1 MKYLMRIVVS
11 LVLFAWAIPTLAQE
25 DKNAEINKIKR
36 SRDYLTVTGTSM
48 ASAEEASENAR
59 MLIDV
64 EIEQWLQENA
74 EGDIAGYIAKSK
86 ENLAVIET
94 KRGSLF
100 RAFIYVKKKDI
111 LPYYENETVMTE
123 LPEPL
128 VPETPIVVDT
138 MKTEEIVISPVEENV
153 VKVESKEELVSTV
166 EYLPPVEQPAEKPV
180 EEVIV
185 APLESASGGISNM
198 EEEKSMLKNYSVSSV
213 SKYLG
218 KLKQADKLAEY
229 GKEVAWPSNG
239 VVYFFFA
246 DYNNVVRGYIK
257 MTDGTAFN
265 LANGEVVELADY
277 LTKYETG
284 TYIWFTLK

>member
-1 MKYLMRIVVS
+1 MRIAVL

-48 ASAEEASENAR
+48 FSAEEASENAR

-64 EIEQWLQENA
+64 EIEQWLQGNA
-74 EGDIAGYIAKSK
+74 EGDIAGYVAKSK

-111 LPYYENETVMTE
+111 LPYYEDETVMAE
-123 LPEPL
+123 LPNPI
-128 VPETPIVVDT
+128 VTDTPIIVDT
-138 MKTEEIVISPVEENV
+138 MKVEEMTTPPVEKNIVE
-153 VKVESKEELVSTV
+153 VKSEEGLVSTI
-166 EYLPPVEQPAEKPV
+166 EYLPPVEKPV

-185 APLESASGGISNM
+185 ASLESASGGVSNM
-198 EEEKSMLKNYSVSSV
+198 EEEKSMLKTYSVSSI

>member
-1 MKYLMRIVVS
+1 MKYLMRIAVL
-11 LVLFAWAIPTLAQE
+11 LVLFAWSIPTLAQE

-48 ASAEEASENAR
+48 ASAEEASENAK

-74 EGDIAGYIAKSK
+74 EGDIAGYVAKSK

-111 LPYYENETVMTE
+111 LPYYEDETVMAE
-123 LPEPL
+123 LPNPI
-128 VPETPIVVDT
+128 VTDTPIIVDT
-138 MKTEEIVISPVEENV
+138 MKVEEITTPPVEENIV
-153 VKVESKEELVSTV
+153 EVKSEEELVSTV
-166 EYLPPVEQPAEKPV
+166 EYLPQVEKPV

-185 APLESASGGISNM
+185 APLESANGGVSNM
-198 EEEKSMLKNYSVSSV
+198 EEENSMLKVYSVSSI

>member
-1 MKYLMRIVVS
+1 MRIAVL
-11 LVLFAWAIPTLAQE
+11 LVLFAWSIPTLAQE

-48 ASAEEASENAR
+48 FSAEEASENAR

-74 EGDIAGYIAKSK
+74 KGDVAGYVAKSK

-94 KRGSLF
+94 KHGSLF

-111 LPYYENETVMTE
+111 LPYYENETVMAE
-123 LPEPL
+123 LPNPI
-128 VPETPIVVDT
+128 VADTPIVVDT
-138 MKTEEIVISPVEENV
+138 VKVEEITTPPVEENIV
-153 VKVESKEELVSTV
+153 EVKSEEKLVSTV
-166 EYLPPVEQPAEKPV
+166 DYLPPVEKPV
-180 EEVIV
+180 EKVIV
-185 APLESASGGISNM
+185 APLESASGGISNT
-198 EEEKSMLKNYSVSSV
+198 EEEKSILKVYSVSSV

-229 GKEVAWPSNG
+229 GKEIAWPDNG

-257 MTDGTAFN
+257 MTDGNALN
-265 LANGEVVELADY
+265 LANKEQVELADY

>member
-1 MKYLMRIVVS
+1 MRIAVL
-11 LVLFAWAIPTLAQE
+11 LVLFAWSLPTLAQE

-48 ASAEEASENAR
+48 ASAEEASENAK

-64 EIEQWLQENA
+64 EIEQWLQETA
-74 EGDIAGYIAKSK
+74 EGDIAGYVAKSK

-111 LPYYENETVMTE
+111 LPYYEDETVMAE
-123 LPEPL
+123 LPNPI
-128 VPETPIVVDT
+128 VTDTPIIVDT
-138 MKTEEIVISPVEENV
+138 MKVEEIITPPVEENIV
-153 VKVESKEELVSTV
+153 EVKSEEELVSTV
-166 EYLPPVEQPAEKPV
+166 EYLPQVEKPV
-180 EEVIV
+180 EEAIV
-185 APLESASGGISNM
+185 APLESANGGVSNM
-198 EEEKSMLKNYSVSSV
+198 EEENSMLKVYSVSSI

-229 GKEVAWPSNG
+229 GKEVAWPGNG

-257 MTDGTAFN
+257 MTDGITFN

>member
-1 MKYLMRIVVS
+1 MRIAVL
-11 LVLFAWAIPTLAQE
+11 LVLFAWSIPTLAQE

-48 ASAEEASENAR
+48 ASAEEASENAK

-74 EGDIAGYIAKSK
+74 EGDIAGYVAKSK

-111 LPYYENETVMTE
+111 LPYYEDETVMAE
-123 LPEPL
+123 LPNPI
-128 VPETPIVVDT
+128 VTDTPIIVDT
-138 MKTEEIVISPVEENV
+138 MKVEEIITPPVEENIV
-153 VKVESKEELVSTV
+153 EVKSEEELVSTV
-166 EYLPPVEQPAEKPV
+166 EYLPQVEKPV
-180 EEVIV
+180 EEAIV
-185 APLESASGGISNM
+185 APLESANGGVSNM
-198 EEEKSMLKNYSVSSV
+198 EEENSMLKVYSVSSI

-229 GKEVAWPSNG
+229 GKEVAWPGNG

-257 MTDGTAFN
+257 MTDGITFN

>member
-1 MKYLMRIVVS
+1 M
-11 LVLFAWAIPTLAQE
+11 LVLFAWSIPTLAQE

-48 ASAEEASENAR
+48 VSAEEASENAR

-64 EIEQWLQENA
+64 EIEQWLQGNA
-74 EGDIAGYIAKSK
+74 EGDIAGYVAKSK

-94 KRGSLF
+94 KRCSLF

-111 LPYYENETVMTE
+111 LPYYENETVMAE
-123 LPEPL
+123 LPNPI
-128 VPETPIVVDT
+128 VADTPIVVDT
-138 MKTEEIVISPVEENV
+138 VKVEEITTPPVEENIV
-153 VKVESKEELVSTV
+153 EVKSEEKLVSTV
-166 EYLPPVEQPAEKPV
+166 DYLPPVEKPV
-180 EEVIV
+180 EKVIV
-185 APLESASGGISNM
+185 APLESASGGISNT
-198 EEEKSMLKNYSVSSV
+198 EEEKSILKVYSVSSV

-229 GKEVAWPSNG
+229 GKEIAWPDNG

-257 MTDGTAFN
+257 MTDGNAFN
-265 LANGEVVELADY
+265 LANKEQVELADY

>member
-1 MKYLMRIVVS
+1 MRIAVL
-11 LVLFAWAIPTLAQE
+11 LVLFAWSIPTLAQE

-48 ASAEEASENAR
+48 VSTEEASENAR

-64 EIEQWLQENA
+64 EIEQWLQGNA
-74 EGDIAGYIAKSK
+74 EGDIAGYVAKSK

-111 LPYYENETVMTE
+111 LPYYEDETVMAE
-123 LPEPL
+123 LPNPI
-128 VPETPIVVDT
+128 VTDTPIIVDT
-138 MKTEEIVISPVEENV
+138 MKVEEMTTPPVEKNIVE
-153 VKVESKEELVSTV
+153 VKSEEGLVSTI
-166 EYLPPVEQPAEKPV
+166 EYLPPVEKPV

-185 APLESASGGISNM
+185 APLESVSGGVSNI
-198 EEEKSMLKNYSVSSV
+198 EEEKSILKVYSVSSV

-229 GKEVAWPSNG
+229 GKEVAWPDNG

>member
-1 MKYLMRIVVS
+1 MKYLMRIAVL
-11 LVLFAWAIPTLAQE
+11 LVLFAWSIPTLAQE

-48 ASAEEASENAR
+48 VSAEEASENAK

-74 EGDIAGYIAKSK
+74 EGDIAGYVAKSK

-111 LPYYENETVMTE
+111 LPYYENETVMAE
-123 LPEPL
+123 LPNPI
-128 VPETPIVVDT
+128 VTDTPIMVDT
-138 MKTEEIVISPVEENV
+138 MKVEEVIVPPIEENI
-153 VKVESKEELVSTV
+153 VEMKKAIEEESVSAV
-166 EYLPPVEQPAEKPV
+166 EYLPPVEKPV

-185 APLESASGGISNM
+185 APLESASGGVSNM
-198 EEEKSMLKNYSVSSV
+198 EEEKSILKVYSVSSV

-229 GKEVAWPSNG
+229 GKEVAWPGNG

-257 MTDGTAFN
+257 MADGITFN

>member
-1 MKYLMRIVVS
+1 MRIA
-11 LVLFAWAIPTLAQE
+11 VLLALFVGAIPTLAQE

-48 ASAEEASENAR
+48 VSAEEASENAR

-74 EGDIAGYIAKSK
+74 EGDITGYVAKSK

-94 KRGSLF
+94 KHGSLF
-100 RAFIYVKKKDI
+100 RAFVYVKKKDI
-111 LPYYENETVMTE
+111 LPYYDDETVMAE
-123 LPEPL
+123 LPNPI
-128 VPETPIVVDT
+128 VTDTPIIVDT
-138 MKTEEIVISPVEENV
+138 VKVEEITTPPVEENIEE
-153 VKVESKEELVSTV
+153 VKSEEGLVSTI
-166 EYLPPVEQPAEKPV
+166 EYLPPVETPV

-185 APLESASGGISNM
+185 APLELASGGISNM
-198 EEEKSMLKNYSVSSV
+198 EEEKSILKVYSVSSV

-229 GKEVAWPSNG
+229 GKEVAWPDNG

-257 MTDGTAFN
+257 ITDGTVFN
-265 LANGEVVELADY
+265 LANGKQVELADY

>member
-1 MKYLMRIVVS
+1 MRIAVL
-11 LVLFAWAIPTLAQE
+11 LVLFAWSIPTLAQE

-36 SRDYLTVTGTSM
+36 SRNYLTVTGTSM
-48 ASAEEASENAR
+48 FSAEEASENAR

-74 EGDIAGYIAKSK
+74 EGDIAGYVAKSK

-111 LPYYENETVMTE
+111 LPYYENETVMAE
-123 LPEPL
+123 LPNPI
-128 VPETPIVVDT
+128 VTDTPIMVDT
-138 MKTEEIVISPVEENV
+138 MKVEEVIVPPIEENIVEMKKATEEKS
-153 VKVESKEELVSTV
+153 VSTV
-166 EYLPPVEQPAEKPV
+166 EYLPPVEKPV

-185 APLESASGGISNM
+185 APLESASGGVSNM
-198 EEEKSMLKNYSVSSV
+198 EEEKSILKVYSVSSV

-218 KLKQADKLAEY
+218 KLKQADKLVEY
-229 GKEVAWPSNG
+229 GKEVAWPDNG

-265 LANGEVVELADY
+265 LANGEEVELADY

>member
-1 MKYLMRIVVS
+1 MRIAVL
-11 LVLFAWAIPTLAQE
+11 LVLFAWSIPTLAQE

-48 ASAEEASENAR
+48 VSAEEASENAR

-64 EIEQWLQENA
+64 EIEQWLQGNA
-74 EGDIAGYIAKSK
+74 EGDIAGYVAKSK

-111 LPYYENETVMTE
+111 LPYYEDETVMAE
-123 LPEPL
+123 LPNPI
-128 VPETPIVVDT
+128 VTDTPIIVDT
-138 MKTEEIVISPVEENV
+138 MKVEEVIVPPVEE
-153 VKVESKEELVSTV
+153 KVTIVEPEEKQDSVIV
-166 EYLPPVEQPAEKPV
+166 NLPIIEEPV

-185 APLESASGGISNM
+185 APLESVSGGVSNI
-198 EEEKSMLKNYSVSSV
+198 EEEKSMLKTYSVSSI

-229 GKEVAWPSNG
+229 GKEVAWPDNG

>member
-1 MKYLMRIVVS
+1 MKYLMRIAVL

-36 SRDYLTVTGTSM
+36 NRDYLTVTGTSM
-48 ASAEEASENAR
+48 FSAEEASENAR

-64 EIEQWLQENA
+64 EIEQWLKENA
-74 EGDIAGYIAKSK
+74 EGDIAGYVAKSK

-111 LPYYENETVMTE
+111 LPYYEDETVMAE
-123 LPEPL
+123 LPNPI
-128 VPETPIVVDT
+128 VTDTPIIVDT
-138 MKTEEIVISPVEENV
+138 VKVEETTTPPVEENIV
-153 VKVESKEELVSTV
+153 EVKSEEGLVSTV
-166 EYLPPVEQPAEKPV
+166 EYLPPVEKPV

-185 APLESASGGISNM
+185 APLESASGGVSNM
-198 EEEKSMLKNYSVSSV
+198 EEENSMLKVYSISSV

-229 GKEVAWPSNG
+229 GKEVAWPGNG

-246 DYNNVVRGYIK
+246 DYNNVVRGYIR
-257 MTDGTAFN
+257 MTDGIPFN
-265 LANGEVVELADY
+265 LTNGEQVELADY

>member
-1 MKYLMRIVVS
+1 MKYFMRIAIL
-11 LVLFAWAIPTLAQE
+11 LVLFAWSIPTLAQE
-25 DKNAEINKIKR
+25 DKNAEIYKIKR
-36 SRDYLTVTGTSM
+36 SRNYLTVTGTSM
-48 ASAEEASENAR
+48 FSAEEASENAR

-74 EGDIAGYIAKSK
+74 EGDIAGYVAKSK

-111 LPYYENETVMTE
+111 LPYYEDETVMAE
-123 LPEPL
+123 LPNPI
-128 VPETPIVVDT
+128 VTDTPIIVDT
-138 MKTEEIVISPVEENV
+138 MKVEEITTPPVEENIV
-153 VKVESKEELVSTV
+153 EVKSGENLVSTV
-166 EYLPPVEQPAEKPV
+166 DYLPPVEKPV

-185 APLESASGGISNM
+185 ASLESASGGVSNM
-198 EEEKSMLKNYSVSSV
+198 EEEKSMLKTYSVSSI

-265 LANGEVVELADY
+265 LANGEEVELADY

>member
-1 MKYLMRIVVS
+1 MRIAVL
-11 LVLFAWAIPTLAQE
+11 LVLFAWSIPTLAQE

-36 SRDYLTVTGTSM
+36 NRDYLTVTGTSM
-48 ASAEEASENAR
+48 FSAEEASENAR

-74 EGDIAGYIAKSK
+74 KGDVAGYVAKSK

-94 KRGSLF
+94 KHGSLF

-111 LPYYENETVMTE
+111 LPYYENETVMAE
-123 LPEPL
+123 LPNPI
-128 VPETPIVVDT
+128 VADTPIVVDT
-138 MKTEEIVISPVEENV
+138 VKVEEITTPPVEENIV
-153 VKVESKEELVSTV
+153 EVKSEEKLVSTV
-166 EYLPPVEQPAEKPV
+166 DYLPPVEKPV
-180 EEVIV
+180 EKVIV
-185 APLESASGGISNM
+185 APLESASGGISNT
-198 EEEKSMLKNYSVSSV
+198 EEEKSILKVYSVSSV

-229 GKEVAWPSNG
+229 GKEIAWPDNG

-265 LANGEVVELADY
+265 LANGEEVELADY

>member
-1 MKYLMRIVVS
+1 MKYLMRVAIQF
-11 LVLFAWAIPTLAQE
+11 LLFACVVPALAQE

-48 ASAEEASENAR
+48 VSAEEASENAR

-111 LPYYENETVMTE
+111 LPYYENETVMAE

-128 VPETPIVVDT
+128 VPETLVNVDT
-138 MKTEEIVISPVEENV
+138 IKAEETIIPPVEENV
-153 VKVESKEELVSTV
+153 VKVESEEGLVSTV
-166 EYLPPVEQPAEKPV
+166 EYLPPVEKPA

-198 EEEKSMLKNYSVSSV
+198 DEEQSMLKKYSISSV
-213 SKYLG
+213 NKYLG
-218 KLKQADKLAEY
+218 QLKKADKLAEY
-229 GKEVAWPSNG
+229 GKEAAWPSTG

-246 DYNNVVRGYIK
+246 DYNNVVRGYLK
-257 MTDGTAFN
+257 VSDGTVIN
-265 LANGEVVELADY
+265 LANGNQVEIADY

>member
-1 MKYLMRIVVS
+1 MKYLMRVAILILQLACVVP
-11 LVLFAWAIPTLAQE
+11 ALAQE

-48 ASAEEASENAR
+48 VSAEEASENAR

-64 EIEQWLQENA
+64 EIGQWLQENA

-111 LPYYENETVMTE
+111 LPYYENETVMAE

-128 VPETPIVVDT
+128 VPETLVNVDT
-138 MKTEEIVISPVEENV
+138 IKAEETIIPPVEENV
-153 VKVESKEELVSTV
+153 VKVESEEGLVSTV
-166 EYLPPVEQPAEKPV
+166 EYLPPVEKPA

-198 EEEKSMLKNYSVSSV
+198 DEEQSMLKKYSISSV
-213 SKYLG
+213 NKYLG
-218 KLKQADKLAEY
+218 QLKKADKLAEY
-229 GKEVAWPSNG
+229 GKEAAWPSTG

-246 DYNNVVRGYIK
+246 DYNNVVRGYLK
-257 MTDGTAFN
+257 VSDGTVIN
-265 LANGEVVELADY
+265 LANGNQVEIADY

>member
-1 MKYLMRIVVS
+1 MRVAILILQLACIVP
-11 LVLFAWAIPTLAQE
+11 ALAQE

-48 ASAEEASENAR
+48 VSAEEASENAR

-111 LPYYENETVMTE
+111 LPYYENETVMAE

-128 VPETPIVVDT
+128 VPETPVNVDT
-138 MKTEEIVISPVEENV
+138 IKAEEIIIPPVEENV
-153 VKVESKEELVSTV
+153 VKVESEEGLVSTV
-166 EYLPPVEQPAEKPV
+166 EYLPPVEKPA

-198 EEEKSMLKNYSVSSV
+198 DEEQSMLKKYSLSSV

-218 KLKQADKLAEY
+218 QLKKADKLAEY
-229 GKEVAWPSNG
+229 GKEAAWPSTG

-246 DYNNVVRGYIK
+246 DYNNVVRGYLK
-257 MTDGTAFN
+257 VSDGTVIN
-265 LANGEVVELADY
+265 LANGNQVEIADY

>member
-1 MKYLMRIVVS
+1 MRIAVL
-11 LVLFAWAIPTLAQE
+11 LVLFAWSIPTLAQE

-48 ASAEEASENAR
+48 VSAEEASENAR

-64 EIEQWLQENA
+64 EIEQWLQGNA
-74 EGDIAGYIAKSK
+74 EGDIAGYVAKSK

-111 LPYYENETVMTE
+111 LPYYEDETVMAE
-123 LPEPL
+123 LPNPI
-128 VPETPIVVDT
+128 VTDTPIIVDT
-138 MKTEEIVISPVEENV
+138 MKVEEVIVPPVEE
-153 VKVESKEELVSTV
+153 KVTIVEPEEKQDSVIV
-166 EYLPPVEQPAEKPV
+166 NLPIIEEPV

-185 APLESASGGISNM
+185 APLESVSGGVSNI
-198 EEEKSMLKNYSVSSV
+198 EEEKSILKVYSVSSV

-229 GKEVAWPSNG
+229 GKEVAWPDNG

>member
-1 MKYLMRIVVS
+1 MRVAILILQLACVVP
-11 LVLFAWAIPTLAQE
+11 ALAQE

-48 ASAEEASENAR
+48 VSAEEASENAR

-111 LPYYENETVMTE
+111 LPYYENETVMAE

-128 VPETPIVVDT
+128 VPETPVNVDT
-138 MKTEEIVISPVEENV
+138 IKAEEIIIPPVEENV
-153 VKVESKEELVSTV
+153 VKVESEEGLVSTV
-166 EYLPPVEQPAEKPV
+166 EYLPPVEKPA

-198 EEEKSMLKNYSVSSV
+198 DEEQSMLKKYSLSSV

-218 KLKQADKLAEY
+218 QLKKADKLAEY
-229 GKEVAWPSNG
+229 GKEAAWPSTG

-246 DYNNVVRGYIK
+246 DYNNVVRGYLK
-257 MTDGTAFN
+257 VSDGTVIN
-265 LANGEVVELADY
+265 LANGNQVEIADY

>member
-1 MKYLMRIVVS
+1 MKYLMRVAILILQLACVVP
-11 LVLFAWAIPTLAQE
+11 ALAQE

-48 ASAEEASENAR
+48 VSAEEASENAR

-64 EIEQWLQENA
+64 EIEQWLQENV

-86 ENLAVIET
+86 ENLVVIET

-111 LPYYENETVMTE
+111 LPYYENETVMAE

-128 VPETPIVVDT
+128 VPETLVNVDT
-138 MKTEEIVISPVEENV
+138 IKAEETIIPPVEENV
-153 VKVESKEELVSTV
+153 VKVESEEGLVSTV
-166 EYLPPVEQPAEKPV
+166 EYLPPVEKPA

-198 EEEKSMLKNYSVSSV
+198 DEEQSMLKKYSISSV
-213 SKYLG
+213 NKYLG
-218 KLKQADKLAEY
+218 QLKKADKLAEY
-229 GKEVAWPSNG
+229 GKEAAWPSTG

-246 DYNNVVRGYIK
+246 DYNNVVRGYLK
-257 MTDGTAFN
+257 VSDGTVIN
-265 LANGEVVELADY
+265 LANGNQVEIADY

-284 TYIWFTLK
+284 TYSWFTLK

>member
-1 MKYLMRIVVS
+1 MRVAMLLLLFTCVVP
-11 LVLFAWAIPTLAQE
+11 ALAQE

-48 ASAEEASENAR
+48 VSAEEASKNAR

-111 LPYYENETVMTE
+111 LPYYQDETVMAE

-128 VPETPIVVDT
+128 VPETPVNVDT
-138 MKTEEIVISPVEENV
+138 IKAEETVIPPVEENV
-153 VKVESKEELVSTV
+153 VKVESEEGLVSTV
-166 EYLPPVEQPAEKPV
+166 EYLPPVEKPV

-198 EEEKSMLKNYSVSSV
+198 DEEQSMLKKYSVSSV

-218 KLKQADKLAEY
+218 QLKKADKLAEY
-229 GKEVAWPSNG
+229 GKEAAWPSTG

-246 DYNNVVRGYIK
+246 DYNNVVRGYLK
-257 MTDGTAFN
+257 VSDGTVIN
-265 LANGEVVELADY
+265 LANGNQVEIADY

>member
-1 MKYLMRIVVS
+1 MKYLMRVAILILQLACVVP
-11 LVLFAWAIPTLAQE
+11 ALAQE

-48 ASAEEASENAR
+48 VSAEEASENAR

-64 EIEQWLQENA
+64 EIEQWLQENV

-111 LPYYENETVMTE
+111 LPYYENETVMAE

-128 VPETPIVVDT
+128 VPETPVNVDT
-138 MKTEEIVISPVEENV
+138 IKAEEIIIPPVEENV
-153 VKVESKEELVSTV
+153 VKVESEEGLVSTV
-166 EYLPPVEQPAEKPV
+166 EYLPPVEKPA

-198 EEEKSMLKNYSVSSV
+198 DEEQSMLKKYSLSSV

-218 KLKQADKLAEY
+218 QLKKADKLAEY
-229 GKEVAWPSNG
+229 GKEAAWPSTG

-246 DYNNVVRGYIK
+246 DYNNVVRGYLK
-257 MTDGTAFN
+257 VSDGTVIN
-265 LANGEVVELADY
+265 LANGNQVEIADY

>member
-1 MKYLMRIVVS
+1 MRIAVL
-11 LVLFAWAIPTLAQE
+11 LVLFAWSIPTLAQE

-36 SRDYLTVTGTSM
+36 SRNYLTVTGTSM
-48 ASAEEASENAR
+48 FSAEEASENAR

-74 EGDIAGYIAKSK
+74 EGDIAGYVAKSK

-111 LPYYENETVMTE
+111 LPYYENETVMAE
-123 LPEPL
+123 LPNPI
-128 VPETPIVVDT
+128 VTDTPIMVDT
-138 MKTEEIVISPVEENV
+138 MK
-153 VKVESKEELVSTV
+153 
-166 EYLPPVEQPAEKPV
+166 V

-185 APLESASGGISNM
+185 PPIEENIVEMKKAT
-198 EEEKSMLKNYSVSSV
+198 EEESILKVYSVSSV

-229 GKEVAWPSNG
+229 GKEIAWPDNG

-265 LANGEVVELADY
+265 LANGEEVELADY

>member
-1 MKYLMRIVVS
+1 MKYLMRVAILILQLACVVP
-11 LVLFAWAIPTLAQE
+11 ALAQE

-48 ASAEEASENAR
+48 VSAEEASENAR

-111 LPYYENETVMTE
+111 LPYYENETVMAE

-128 VPETPIVVDT
+128 VPETLVNVDT
-138 MKTEEIVISPVEENV
+138 IKAEETIIPPVEENV
-153 VKVESKEELVSTV
+153 VKVESEEGLVSTV
-166 EYLPPVEQPAEKPV
+166 EYLPPVEKPA

-198 EEEKSMLKNYSVSSV
+198 DEEQSMLKKYSISSV
-213 SKYLG
+213 NKYLG
-218 KLKQADKLAEY
+218 QLKKADKLAEY
-229 GKEVAWPSNG
+229 GKEAAWPSTG

-246 DYNNVVRGYIK
+246 DYNNVVRGYLK
-257 MTDGTAFN
+257 VSDGTVIN
-265 LANGEVVELADY
+265 LANGNQVEIADY

>member
-1 MKYLMRIVVS
+1 MKCLMRIAIL
-11 LVLFAWAIPTLAQE
+11 LVLFAWSIPTLAQE
-25 DKNAEINKIKR
+25 DKNTEINKIKR

-48 ASAEEASENAR
+48 FSAEEASENAR

-74 EGDIAGYIAKSK
+74 EGDIAGYVAKSK

-100 RAFIYVKKKDI
+100 RAFVYVKKKDI
-111 LPYYENETVMTE
+111 LPYYEDETVMAE
-123 LPEPL
+123 LPNPI
-128 VPETPIVVDT
+128 VTDTPITVDT
-138 MKTEEIVISPVEENV
+138 MKVEEGIV
-153 VKVESKEELVSTV
+153 PPIEEKVTIVELEEKQNSV
-166 EYLPPVEQPAEKPV
+166 PVNLRLIEQPI
-180 EEVIV
+180 EEVII
-185 APLESASGGISNM
+185 APLESDSGGVSDM
-198 EEEKSMLKNYSVSSV
+198 EEEKSILKVYSVSSV

-218 KLKQADKLAEY
+218 KLKQTSKLAEY
-229 GKEVAWPSNG
+229 GKQVAWPSNG

-257 MTDGTAFN
+257 MTEGSAFN
-265 LANGEVVELADY
+265 LANGERVELTDY

>member
-1 MKYLMRIVVS
+1 MRIAVL
-11 LVLFAWAIPTLAQE
+11 LVLFAWSIPTLAQE

-48 ASAEEASENAR
+48 FSAEEASENAR
-59 MLIDV
+59 ILIDV

-74 EGDIAGYIAKSK
+74 EGDIAGYVAKSK

-94 KRGSLF
+94 KHGSLF

-111 LPYYENETVMTE
+111 LPYYENETVMAE
-123 LPEPL
+123 LPNPI
-128 VPETPIVVDT
+128 VADTPIVVDT
-138 MKTEEIVISPVEENV
+138 
-153 VKVESKEELVSTV
+153 VKVEEITTPPVEKNIVEVKSEEKLVSTV
-166 EYLPPVEQPAEKPV
+166 DYLPPVEKPV
-180 EEVIV
+180 EKVIV
-185 APLESASGGISNM
+185 APLESASGGISNT
-198 EEEKSMLKNYSVSSV
+198 EEEKSILKVYSVSSV

-229 GKEVAWPSNG
+229 GKEIAWPDNG